1 MPLPAISIDDFF
13 PIIRQTIL
21 DTYKVDS
28 FLMRAPYS
36 GFERLDMGLRKMVW
50 GTYSTAA
57 PIFSLPNDPDASPYQ
72 IIVLESVL
80 GFYNMI
86 IELTDEAEPDI
97 IAFMP
102 FRLEPVTMAA
112 LGRIIKENGIPT
124 HYTGSLYQIYS
135 AMPVLSIDAFINTL
149 QHLITAFLPDFVNS
163 HVEYV
168 NYRSEVHE
176 ITASE
181 DRVDKFFAD
190 FIVNCSGRVKECMS
204 AITSGSLASATASLK
219 SLLDFTAAFST
230 SNMSQ
235 LKEELKSL
243 NVHISAHMYETSVH
257 PYYTFR
263 QMQAF
268 QAKIEDTNSYQEL
281 QHLPFDMVRKYS
293 LLAKNYS
300 YEKYSYLIRNVINYV
315 DQHLAGDLS
324 LSVLAKEFE
333 KNASYLSNEF
343 KKEVGDTLTNYIVKQ
358 RIQTALRYFNTTSMS
373 VSDVAVAV
381 GFSDFGYFSKQFKKH
396 VGISPSNYKKML
408 SK

>member
-1 MPLPAISIDDFF
+1 MPLPAIPIDDFF
-13 PIIRQTIL
+13 PVIRQTIL

-28 FLMRAPYS
+28 FLMRAPYTE
-36 GFERLDMGLRKMVW
+36 FERLDMGLRKMVW
-50 GTYSTAA
+50 GTYSTTS
-57 PIFSLPNDPDASPYQ
+57 PIFTLPDDPNASPYQ

-80 GFYNMI
+80 GFYNI
-86 IELTDEAEPDI
+86 VIELTDDAEPDS

-102 FRLEPVTMAA
+102 FRLEPISVAA
-112 LGRIIKENGIPT
+112 MGRIMKENGIPT
-124 HYTGSLYQIYS
+124 HYTSSLYQIYS
-135 AMPVLSIDAFINTL
+135 AMPVLSLNDFVTTL
-149 QHLITAFLPDFVNS
+149 QHLFTAFIPAFSSS

-168 NYRSEVHE
+168 NYRTEVHE
-176 ITASE
+176 VTASE
-181 DRVDKFFAD
+181 DRIDKFFAD
-190 FIVNCSGRVKECMS
+190 FIVNCNLRVKECMN
-204 AITSGSLASATASLK
+204 AITSGNQAAATAKLK
-219 SLLDFTAAFST
+219 SLLDFTAAVS
-230 SNMSQ
+230 SPNIAK
-235 LKEELKSL
+235 LKEELLCL

-268 QAKIEDTNSYQEL
+268 QNKIEDTNSYQEL

-300 YEKYSYLIRNVINYV
+300 YEKYSYLVRNVINYI

-324 LSVLAKEFE
+324 LSLLAKEFE

-358 RIQTALRYFNTTSMS
+358 RIQTALRYFNTTGMS